1 MASLFLFKRIFILSY
16 SNSIIFGP
24 IPSRRFGISLGIDLS
39 PSKKQCNFDC
49 LYCELEGAKTVD
61 KMDTFPSV
69 DEIIKAIK
77 ESFKNHPKIDVI
89 TITCNGEPTLYPKL
103 SELIDEINKIKGE
116 TKTLILSNGSTIYK
130 KEIFEALLKIDI
142 VKLSLDCVSEKC
154 FKKLDRQN
162 KSVEIEKIV
171 PSMIEFSQ
179 KTKKDFVLEV
189 LFVKDIND
197 KDEEI
202 ELLFNAVKQINPKR
216 IDIGTIDRPPAY
228 KVNPVSYEFLEKVAN
243 KFKGLNVN
251 IVFKNRPKQI
261 ISYNKEEILSMIN
274 RRPLNIEDI
283 ENMFD
288 NESKFFLEELIRNE
302 EIGLVDNAGI
312 KFYKKIVK
320 I

>member
-1 MASLFLFKRIFILSY
+1 MSY

-162 KSVEIEKIV
+162 KSVEIDKIV
-171 PSMIEFSQ
+171 SSMIEFSQ

-216 IDIGTIDRPPAY
+216 VDIGTIDRPPAY
-228 KVNPVSYEFLEKVAN
+228 KVNPVSYEFLEDVAN
-243 KFKGLNVN
+243 KFEGLNVN

-274 RRPLNIEDI
+274 RRPLTIEDI

-288 NESKFFLEELIRNE
+288 SQSKIFLEELIRNE

-312 KFYKKIVK
+312 KFYKKIAK

>member
-1 MASLFLFKRIFILSY
+1 MSY

-77 ESFKNHPKIDVI
+77 ESFKNHPKMDVI

-103 SELIDEINKIKGE
+103 SELIDEINKMKGE

-130 KEIFEALLKIDI
+130 KEIFDALLKIDI

-162 KSVEIEKIV
+162 KSVEIDKIV

-216 IDIGTIDRPPAY
+216 VDIGTIDRPPAF
-228 KVNPVSYEFLEKVAN
+228 KVNPVSYEFLEDVAN
-243 KFKGLNVN
+243 KFEGLNVN

-274 RRPLNIEDI
+274 RRPLTIEDI

-288 NESKFFLEELIRNE
+288 SQSKIFLEELIRNE

-312 KFYKKIVK
+312 KFYKKIAK

>member
-1 MASLFLFKRIFILSY
+1 MSY

-61 KMDTFPSV
+61 KMNTFPSV
-69 DEIIKAIK
+69 DKIIKAIK
-77 ESFKNHPKIDVI
+77 ESFVNHPKIDVI

-103 SELIDEINKIKGE
+103 NELIDEINKIKGE

-142 VKLSLDCVSEKC
+142 VKLSLDCISEKC

-162 KSVEIEKIV
+162 KSVEVQKIV

-189 LFVKDIND
+189 LFVKNVND
-197 KDEEI
+197 NEE
-202 ELLFNAVKQINPKR
+202 ELNLLYEAIRLINPKR

-228 KVNPVSYEFLEKVAN
+228 KVNPVSYQFLEDVAN

-274 RRPLNIEDI
+274 RRPLTIEDI

-288 NESKFFLEELIRNE
+288 NQSKILLEELIRNE

-312 KFYKKIVK
+312 KFYKKIAK

>member
-1 MASLFLFKRIFILSY
+1 MSY

-77 ESFKNHPKIDVI
+77 ESFRNHTKIDVI

-142 VKLSLDCVSEKC
+142 VKLSLDCISEKC

-179 KTKKDFVLEV
+179 KTKKDFVLEI
-189 LFVKDIND
+189 LFVKNVND
-197 KDEEI
+197 NEE
-202 ELLFNAVKQINPKR
+202 ELNLLYEAIILINPKR

-228 KVNPVSYEFLEKVAN
+228 KVNPVSYEFLEDVAN
-243 KFKGLNVN
+243 KFEGLNVN

-274 RRPLNIEDI
+274 RRPLTIEDI

-288 NESKFFLEELIRNE
+288 NQSKIFLEELIRNQ

-312 KFYKKIVK
+312 KFYKKIAK

>member
-1 MASLFLFKRIFILSY
+1 MSY

-61 KMDTFPSV
+61 KMNTFPSV
-69 DEIIKAIK
+69 DKIIKAIK
-77 ESFKNHPKIDVI
+77 ESFVNHPKIDVI

-103 SELIDEINKIKGE
+103 SKLIDEINKIKGE

-171 PSMIEFSQ
+171 PSMIKFSQ
-179 KTKKDFVLEV
+179 KTRNDFVLEI

-228 KVNPVSYEFLEKVAN
+228 KVNPVSYKFLEDVAN
-243 KFKGLNVN
+243 KFEGLNIN

-274 RRPLNIEDI
+274 RRPLTIEDI

-288 NESKFFLEELIRNE
+288 NQSKILLEELIRNE

-312 KFYKKIVK
+312 KFYKKIAK

>member
-1 MASLFLFKRIFILSY
+1 MSY

-202 ELLFNAVKQINPKR
+202 ELLFNATKQINPKR

-228 KVNPVSYEFLEKVAN
+228 KVNPISYKFLEDVAN
-243 KFKGLNVN
+243 KFEGLNVN

-274 RRPLNIEDI
+274 RRPLTIEDI

-288 NESKFFLEELIRNE
+288 NQSKIFLEELIRNE

-312 KFYKKIVK
+312 KFYKKIAK

>member
-1 MASLFLFKRIFILSY
+1 MSY

-49 LYCELEGAKTVD
+49 LYCELEGSKTVD

-130 KEIFEALLKIDI
+130 KEVFEALLKIDI
-142 VKLSLDCVSEKC
+142 VKLSLDCISEKC

-179 KTKKDFVLEV
+179 KTKKDFVLEI

-228 KVNPVSYEFLEKVAN
+228 KVNPVSYKFLEDVAN
-243 KFKGLNVN
+243 KFEGLNVN

-274 RRPLNIEDI
+274 RRPLTIEDI

-288 NESKFFLEELIRNE
+288 NQSKIFLEELIKNE

-312 KFYKKIVK
+312 KFYKKIAK

>member
-1 MASLFLFKRIFILSY
+1 MSY

-103 SELIDEINKIKGE
+103 SKLIDEINKIKGE

-130 KEIFEALLKIDI
+130 KEIFQALLKIDI
-142 VKLSLDCVSEKC
+142 VKLSLDCISEKC

-162 KSVEIEKIV
+162 KSVEIDKIV

-216 IDIGTIDRPPAY
+216 VDIGTIDRPPAF
-228 KVNPVSYEFLEKVAN
+228 KVNPVSYEFLEDVAN
-243 KFKGLNVN
+243 KFEGLNVN

-274 RRPLNIEDI
+274 RRPLTIEDI

-288 NESKFFLEELIRNE
+288 NQSKIFLEELIRNE

-312 KFYKKIVK
+312 KFYKKIAK

>member
-1 MASLFLFKRIFILSY
+1 MSY

-49 LYCELEGAKTVD
+49 LYCELESAKTID

-130 KEIFEALLKIDI
+130 KEIFEVLLKIDI
-142 VKLSLDCVSEKC
+142 VKLSLDCISEKC

-162 KSVEIEKIV
+162 KSVEIDKIV

-202 ELLFNAVKQINPKR
+202 ELLFEAVKQINPKR
-216 IDIGTIDRPPAY
+216 VDIGTIDRPPAY
-228 KVNPVSYEFLEKVAN
+228 KVNPVSYKFLEDVAN
-243 KFKGLNVN
+243 KFEGLNVN

-261 ISYNKEEILSMIN
+261 TSYNKEEILSMIN
-274 RRPLNIEDI
+274 RRPLTIEDI

-288 NESKFFLEELIRNE
+288 NQSKIFLEELIRNE

-312 KFYKKIVK
+312 KFYKKIAK

>member
-1 MASLFLFKRIFILSY
+1 MSY

-49 LYCELEGAKTVD
+49 LYCELEAAKTVD

-77 ESFKNHPKIDVI
+77 ESFKNHSKIDVI

-103 SELIDEINKIKGE
+103 NELIDEINKIKDE

-130 KEIFEALLKIDI
+130 KEIFDALLKIDI

-162 KSVEIEKIV
+162 KSVEIDKIV

-179 KTKKDFVLEV
+179 KTKKDFVLEI
-189 LFVKDIND
+189 LFVKDVND

-216 IDIGTIDRPPAY
+216 VDIGTIDRPPAF
-228 KVNPVSYEFLEKVAN
+228 KVNPVSYEFLEDVAN
-243 KFKGLNVN
+243 KFEGLNVN

-274 RRPLNIEDI
+274 RRPLTIEDI

-288 NESKFFLEELIRNE
+288 NQSKIFLEELIRNE

-312 KFYKKIVK
+312 KFYKKIAK

>member
-1 MASLFLFKRIFILSY
+1 MSY

-202 ELLFNAVKQINPKR
+202 ELLFKAVKQINPKR

-228 KVNPVSYEFLEKVAN
+228 KVNPVSYKFLEDVAN
-243 KFKGLNVN
+243 KFEGLNVN

-261 ISYNKEEILSMIN
+261 TSYNKEEILSMIN
-274 RRPLNIEDI
+274 RRPLTIEDI

-288 NESKFFLEELIRNE
+288 NQSKIFLEELIRNE

-312 KFYKKIVK
+312 KFYKKIAK